1 MLLNE
6 DYFKDIE
13 LTDDDLESS
22 DDIITAEK
30 TYNTPE

>member
-22 DDIITAEK
+22 DDINL
-30 TYNTPE
+30 NTDDYANSE